1 MLGFNMAQMQLER
14 SRREKKHSSL
24 RENYRREIL
33 NQNDFEEIN

>member
-14 SRREKKHSSL
+14 SRREKNHFSL
-24 RENYRREIL
+24 RENYRRQLL